1 MSTAER
7 LMTQPEKLQRRSH
20 LYRTCREAGAHW
32 RVVNGFGAPA
42 HYGDVSG
49 ETAAAARLAIADL
62 TALPRAGYKGWGMA
76 DWIRDQGV
84 SLPEP
89 NQVRRQED
97 GTLACRL
104 SSGELLLLADD
115 DEATLIDR
123 LEGAWS
129 MDDAVCFPV
138 PRADASARLV
148 VTGHESA
155 AMMAKMCGV
164 DLRGHR
170 FSDHAIAQTSVAR
183 MNVIVLRNDRGA
195 APAYDLIFDSASAVY
210 LWGCLVDAMAEFS
223 GRIVGLD
230 AIDALRG

>member
-32 RVVNGFGAPA
+32 RAVNGFGAPA

-89 NQVRRQED
+89 NQARRQED

-115 DEATLIDR
+115 NEATLIDR
-123 LEGAWS
+123 LAEAWS

-148 VTGHESA
+148 VTGSESA
-155 AMMAKMCGV
+155 EMMAKMCGV

-170 FSDHAIAQTSVAR
+170 FAEHAIAQTSVAR
-183 MNVIVLRNDRGA
+183 MNVIILRNDRGA

-223 GRIVGLD
+223 GRIAGLD

>member
-1 MSTAER
+1 
-7 LMTQPEKLQRRSH
+7 MTRPETFQRRSH
-20 LYRTCREAGAHW
+20 LYRVCREAGARW
-32 RVVNGFGAPA
+32 RAVNGFGAPA
-42 HYGDVSG
+42 HYGDASG
-49 ETAAAARLAIADL
+49 EADAAARLAIADL

-84 SLPEP
+84 FLPEP
-89 NQVRRQED
+89 NQAQRQDD
-97 GTLACRL
+97 GTLARRL

-115 DEATLIDR
+115 EEATLIDR
-123 LEGAWS
+123 LARAWS

-148 VTGHESA
+148 VTGSESA

-164 DLRGHR
+164 DLRGRR
-170 FSDHAIAQTSVAR
+170 FADHAIAQTSVAR
-183 MNVIVLRNDRGA
+183 MNVIVLHNDRGA

-223 GRIVGLD
+223 GSIVGLD

>member
-20 LYRTCREAGAHW
+20 LYRTCREAGAQW

-89 NQVRRQED
+89 NLARRQED

-230 AIDALRG
+230 AVDALRG